1 MKVLRPRVNRR
12 SARLLFCWR
21 DWSRR
26 ARLGLSA
33 QLQVYEPRRLGFGSA
48 GDWTDASVPVN
59 GGFGTVCEW
68 EHQVMQLHPIM
79 YVADQYAER
88 SFYELFGFERV
99 YEGEEFPG
107 FLALRHGEAVIG
119 LQRASSGHPA
129 YSQGLRWQFE
139 LDTADQLEQIITVC
153 RAHGLEHEVVTE
165 RGGDRFVRRLVT
177 VVSPGGVT
185 VWFEGADEAGPGGD

>member
-88 SFYELFGFERV
+88 SFYELFGLS
-99 YEGEEFPG
+99 GCM
-107 FLALRHGEAVIG
+107 
-119 LQRASSGHPA
+119 RARSSPAFWLSGTARRSSGF
-129 YSQGLRWQFE
+129 SG
-139 LDTADQLEQIITVC
+139 
-153 RAHGLEHEVVTE
+153 
-165 RGGDRFVRRLVT
+165 RRLGTRPTRRACGGSSSSIRLTCSNGSSLCAALT
-177 VVSPGGVT
+177 VLSMRSSPSGAATGLFA
-185 VWFEGADEAGPGGD
+185 VWSLLFPQVG